1 MRPFGRRPCRSRLR
15 LAREEE
21 VKQVKKTLSR
31 EALVKEAAFWS
42 RLQKAAKENPGKVCH
57 K

>member
-1 MRPFGRRPCRSRLR
+1 LRPFGKRLCRSRLV
-15 LAREEE
+15 REEE

-31 EALVKEAAFWS
+31 EALVKEAAFWT
-42 RLQKAAKENPGKVCH
+42 RLMKAAKDNPGKVCH